1 MKEIVILNDSIL
13 ATNCFCPPYQLFLST
28 LLHFRWSG
36 CDIGGY
42 TWHGFPAFLW
52 QVSRAKREKERKEE
66 REESGE
72 KKERG
77 KREDERKWK
86 KEKTRGKGGSKE

>member
-1 MKEIVILNDSIL
+1 MIQYWPPTAFVRLI
-13 ATNCFCPPYQLFLST
+13 NCFCPHYP
-28 LLHFRWSG
+28 LLYFRRSRY
-36 CDIGGY
+36 DIGEY

>member
-1 MKEIVILNDSIL
+1 MKTSKAAEQSVVFFFVIPR
-13 ATNCFCPPYQLFLST
+13 CPT

-42 TWHGFPAFLW
+42 TWHGFSAFLW